1 MKKEKSDIQTSR
13 ETKKT
18 DIQKIK
24 ETIEEIRPFLNME
37 GGDVDFIKYDEE
49 SKTVYVK
56 MLGAC
61 AMCIAQDETLEI
73 GLLEA
78 IKEKVPEVENII
90 NTPL

>member
-1 MKKEKSDIQTSR
+1 MEKD
-13 ETKKT
+13 KNT
-18 DIQKIK
+18 DVRLIK
-24 ETIEEIRPFLNME
+24 ETIEELRPFLNME
-37 GGDVDFIKYDEE
+37 GGDVEFIKYDTE

-61 AMCIAQDETLEI
+61 AMCIAQDETLET

-78 IKEKVPEVENII
+78 IKDKVPEVENII

>member
-1 MKKEKSDIQTSR
+1 MEKD
-13 ETKKT
+13 KNT
-18 DIQKIK
+18 DVRLIK
-24 ETIEEIRPFLNME
+24 ETIEELRPFLNME
-37 GGDVDFIKYDEE
+37 GGDVEFIKYDAE

-61 AMCIAQDETLEI
+61 AMCIAQDETLET

-78 IKEKVPEVENII
+78 IKDKVPEVENII